1 METVKSHLSKAA
13 IDSGWERQ
21 VSRALDESPRVH
33 GWVKNARLDFTIPYE
48 HQGRKHDFIPD
59 FVMSLRDAAGAPSDE
74 HLVVEVKGLE
84 READR
89 SKDVGAQRWIAAVN
103 HWGKLGRWRYV
114 KIHSPHD
121 LESVLGAD
129 PGPT

>member
-1 METVKSHLSKAA
+1 LIPDGS
-13 IDSGWERQ
+13 ERW
-21 VSRALDESPRVH
+21 RALDESDRVH
-33 GWVKNARLDFTIPYE
+33 SWVKNARLDFTIPYE

-59 FVMSLRDAAGAPSDE
+59 FIVDLRDASGARSDE

-114 KIHSPHD
+114 KLHSPHD
-121 LESVLGAD
+121 LVSVLGDD
-129 PGPT
+129 PGPGSGGST